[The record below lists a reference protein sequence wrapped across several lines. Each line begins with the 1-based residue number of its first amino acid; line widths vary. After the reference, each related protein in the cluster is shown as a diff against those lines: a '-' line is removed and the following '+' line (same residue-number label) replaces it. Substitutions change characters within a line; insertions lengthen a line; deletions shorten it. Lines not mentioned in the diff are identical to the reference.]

1 MTEPSKLDAIF
12 KQDPFNLLES
22 KQNKTIK
29 AKGENDRLIESF
41 AEISSFFELND
52 SEPQPNGI
60 LEFKLYAR
68 LKGLRESPRKIKILK
83 SYDFYNLL
91 ETDKNSSIDA
101 LDLIKGDPLGIL
113 NDDFDESVY
122 ELKNVSKSER
132 IRPEFLARRTQC
144 KDFENYSELFESIHD
159 DLENKFRK
167 LVNIQSSDVKENE
180 FYVLNGVVLFLE
192 KLDVDQ
198 SEFSFTSGKR
208 KRLEG
213 RTRCIFD
220 NGTESNML
228 FRSLV
233 KALQLDGFSISQRSI
248 PNEISEP
255 NPDDRVNGYIYIL
268 RSLSD
273 NIEIVEIENL
283 YKIGFSTGDVSK
295 RIRNAI
301 SEPTYL
307 MAEVQNV
314 ATYRCYNINVR
325 SLESQLHAIFNKV
338 RLNIEIKDKN
348 QNIHRPREWFSAPLD
363 VIEET
368 VELINNDTLN
378 KYYYDSD
385 IQVLIK
391 KT

>member
-1 MTEPSKLDAIF
+1 MTELSKLNAIF
-12 KQDPFNLLES
+12 KQDPFNLLEK
-22 KQNKTIK
+22 KQKTTIK
-29 AKGENDRLIESF
+29 AKGENERLIESF
-41 AEISSFFELND
+41 EEISSFYELNNT
-52 SEPQPNGI
+52 EPQPNGI

-68 LKGLRESPRKIKILK
+68 LKGLRESPIKIKILK

-91 ETDKNSSIDA
+91 ETDKNKSIDA

-132 IRPEFLARRTQC
+132 IRPEFLARRTKC
-144 KDFENYSELFESIHD
+144 KDFESYSELFESIHD
-159 DLENKFRK
+159 DLDKKFRK
-167 LVNIQSSDVKENE
+167 LVNIQSSDIKENE

-192 KLDVDQ
+192 KLNIDQ
-198 SEFSFTSGKR
+198 SEFSFSSGKR

-233 KALQLDGFSISQRSI
+233 KALQLDGFAISQRSI
-248 PNEISEP
+248 PNEVSEP
-255 NPDDRVNGYIYIL
+255 NSDDTVNGYIYIL

-273 NIEIVEIENL
+273 NIKIIDIENL
-283 YKIGFSTGDVSK
+283 YKIGFSAGDVSK
-295 RIRNAI
+295 RLRNAVT
-301 SEPTYL
+301 EPTYL

-314 ATYRCYNINVR
+314 AIYRCYNINVR
-325 SLESQLHAIFNKV
+325 RLESQLHAIFNKV
-338 RLNIEIKDKN
+338 RLNIEIRDKN
-348 QNIHRPREWFSAPLD
+348 QNVHRPREWFSAPLD

-368 VELINNDTLN
+368 VELINNDTLD